1 MNVKKTL
8 PLIFL
13 LAACSANATEV
24 KPYVSA
30 FGGIDLGSKSDIYGH
45 NPAGMLRDIDVKYKS
60 SFIYGLS
67 VGANVYQ
74 GPYGSISA
82 EFEYANRDLKT
93 KSLSLNSVE
102 RSLNGEK
109 INSLEINSYMANVI
123 YESNYIVDK
132 LKYSMGAGIGL
143 ANMSYDVNYLVNN
156 AATPTQINIKS
167 TNNPLAYQ
175 FMVGL
180 AYDFTENIAALYN
193 VKYFSVRDHN
203 VNRYKLNNGPGLES
217 VLNSGFDDSWSMN
230 LGLRYTF

>member
-1 MNVKKTL
+1 MNIKKNL
-8 PLIFL
+8 PLILL
-13 LAACSANATEV
+13 LATCSASATEV

-30 FGGIDLGSKSDIYGH
+30 FGGIDFGSKSDIYGH
-45 NPAGMLRDIDVKYKS
+45 NPAGMLRDIDVKYKN
-60 SFIYGLS
+60 SFVYGLS
-67 VGANVYQ
+67 VGTNIYQ
-74 GPYGSISA
+74 GSYGSISA

-93 KSLSLNSVE
+93 KSLSLNSVD
-102 RSLNGEK
+102 RSLNGERG
-109 INSLEINSYMANVI
+109 NSLKINSYMANVI
-123 YESNYIVDK
+123 YESNYIIDK

-156 AATPTQINIKS
+156 AATPTQVNIKS

-175 FMVGL
+175 FMLGL
-180 AYDFTENIAALYN
+180 AYDFTENIAVLYN
-193 VKYFSVRDHN
+193 VKYFSVKDHN

>member
-1 MNVKKTL
+1 MIFKKML
-8 PLIFL
+8 PLALL
-13 LAACSANATEV
+13 LASVSTNATEV

-30 FGGIDLGSKSDIYGH
+30 FGGIDFGSKSDIYGY
-45 NPAGMLRDIDVKYKS
+45 NPAGMLRDIDVKYKNAS
-60 SFIYGLS
+60 VYGLS
-67 VGANVYQ
+67 FGANIYQ
-74 GPYGSISA
+74 GAYGSISA
-82 EFEYANRDLKT
+82 EFEYANKNLDTKT
-93 KSLSLNSVE
+93 LSLNSVDRE
-102 RSLNGEK
+102 LNGEK
-109 INSLEINSYMANVI
+109 GNSLEINSYMANVI

-143 ANMSYDVNYLVNN
+143 ARMSYDVNYLVNN

-180 AYDFTENIAALYN
+180 AYDFTENISALYN

>member
-1 MNVKKTL
+1 MNIKKNL
-8 PLIFL
+8 PLILL
-13 LAACSANATEV
+13 LATCSASATEV

-30 FGGIDLGSKSDIYGH
+30 FGGIDFGSKSDIYGH
-45 NPAGMLRDIDVKYKS
+45 NPAGMLRDIDVKYKN

-67 VGANVYQ
+67 VGTNIYQ
-74 GPYGSISA
+74 GSYGSISA

-93 KSLSLNSVE
+93 KSLSLNSVD
-102 RSLNGEK
+102 RSLNGERG
-109 INSLEINSYMANVI
+109 NSLKINSYMANVI
-123 YESNYIVDK
+123 YESNYIIDK

-156 AATPTQINIKS
+156 AATPTQVNIKS

-175 FMVGL
+175 FMLGL
-180 AYDFTENIAALYN
+180 AYDFTENIAFLYN
-193 VKYFSVRDHN
+193 VKYFSVKDHN

>member
-1 MNVKKTL
+1 MNIKKNL
-8 PLIFL
+8 PLILL
-13 LAACSANATEV
+13 LATCSASATEV

-30 FGGIDLGSKSDIYGH
+30 FGGIDFGSKSDIYGH
-45 NPAGMLRDIDVKYKS
+45 NPAGMLRDIDVKYKN

-67 VGANVYQ
+67 VGTNIYQ
-74 GPYGSISA
+74 GSYGSISA

-93 KSLSLNSVE
+93 KSLSLNSVD
-102 RSLNGEK
+102 RSLNGERG
-109 INSLEINSYMANVI
+109 NSLKINSYMANVI
-123 YESNYIVDK
+123 YESNYIIDK

-156 AATPTQINIKS
+156 AATPTQVNIKS

-175 FMVGL
+175 FMLGL
-180 AYDFTENIAALYN
+180 AYDFTENIAVLYN
-193 VKYFSVRDHN
+193 VKYFSVKDHN

>member
-1 MNVKKTL
+1 MKIKKKL
-8 PLIFL
+8 PLILL
-13 LAACSANATEV
+13 LATCSVSATEV

-30 FGGIDLGSKSDIYGH
+30 FGGIDFGSKSDIYGH
-45 NPAGMLRDIDVKYKS
+45 NPAGMLRDIDVKYKN
-60 SFIYGLS
+60 SFVYGLS
-67 VGANVYQ
+67 VGTNIYQ
-74 GPYGSISA
+74 GSYGSISA
-82 EFEYANRDLKT
+82 EFEYENRDLKT
-93 KSLSLNSVE
+93 KSLSLNSVD
-102 RSLNGEK
+102 RSLNGERG
-109 INSLEINSYMANVI
+109 NSLEINSYMANVI

-132 LKYSMGAGIGL
+132 LKYTMGAGIGL

-180 AYDFTENIAALYN
+180 TYDFTQNIAALYN